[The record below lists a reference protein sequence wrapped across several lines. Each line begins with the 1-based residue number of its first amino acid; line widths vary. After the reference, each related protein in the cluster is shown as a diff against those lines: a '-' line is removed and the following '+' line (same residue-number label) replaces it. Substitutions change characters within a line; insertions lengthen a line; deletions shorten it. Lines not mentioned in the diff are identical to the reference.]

1 MAARRAYLAFIRAG
15 SESLHR
21 RLIAE
26 DPARNWDCCVSWYVP
41 PLSEQ
46 LAEYYS
52 EGGDNKLEGFLE
64 FQRHCPQLSDYRF
77 VMLLDDD
84 VYLEP
89 GALSRFF
96 ELCERHGTWLA
107 QPAQRW
113 RTNNTLKVL
122 VRNPV
127 CVLRRVSFVEV
138 MAPCFSAAALEELL
152 PTFSW
157 TKSTWGVDWAWGC
170 LAQDRHALYVVD
182 AIPLAHTRRGDPDGG
197 AFYRKLRAMGV
208 DAAEELRRVRE
219 RFPAYV
225 GPRTLPRGHVYRR
238 GIPPFIAG
246 VLWRVFEHLKWMVRL
261 RKQALRQWQRI
272 RQGRGG

>member
-26 DPARNWDCCVSWYVP
+26 DPARNWDCCVSWYVRP
-41 PLSEQ
+41 VPESD
-46 LAEYYS
+46 AEYYS

-64 FQRHCPQLSDYRF
+64 FHRRCPVVREYRF
-77 VMLLDDD
+77 VMVMDDD

-96 ELCERHGTWLA
+96 ELCERYGTWLA

-127 CVLRRVSFVEV
+127 CLLRRVSFVDV

-170 LAQDRHALYVVD
+170 LAQDRHPLYVVD
-182 AIPLAHTRRGDPDGG
+182 AIALAHTRRGDVDGG

-219 RFPAYV
+219 RFPRYV
-225 GPRTLPRGHVYRR
+225 GPRTLPGGHVYRR
-238 GIPPFIAG
+238 GIPPLIGA
-246 VLWRVFEHLKWMVRL
+246 VLWRMFEHLKWIVRL
-261 RKQALRQWQRI
+261 RKQGLRQLQRM
-272 RQGRGG
+272 QSARG